1 MDITRA
7 IASAVPGVRCSTQA
21 ADRVAYARD
30 LWPRKLIDIRAG
42 EVAEHRP
49 QAIAWPETPAQVAAL
64 VRLAR
69 EEGIPLTPFGAGSGV
84 CGGVLP
90 TSTGLVLDLKRLRRW
105 HVEKDAPLIDVEAGA
120 MGITLEED
128 LQRAGFTIGHFP
140 SSILCSTVGGWIAAR
155 GAGQCSG
162 KYGKIE
168 DMVVSLDVVTGTGQQ
183 LTLKRRQLGP
193 NLIPLVVGSE
203 GTLGVVTSAKLR
215 LHPVPTARAFVSF
228 EFPSTEAGW
237 EALRQLFQAGLRP
250 AVSRLYDPVDTFFL
264 KQGAV
269 KSPAS
274 KSGPKSQGALRPKL
288 LRSLLRAPR
297 ALNQLIEA
305 TEGNLLGGARLILV
319 FEGTAEETTDD
330 AARAEATC
338 ERLGGLALGEGP
350 ARHWLEHRYSVSY
363 RQAPVFRLGAF
374 SDTMEVAA
382 PWSKL
387 KPLYDAVRAALGRH
401 VLVMA
406 HLSHAYPDGCS
417 IYFTFSGSAEDDQ
430 RAKEK
435 YDRAWRAAL
444 DAAIGAG
451 GTLSHHHGVG
461 RSKAPRLGAE
471 LGYGVALVRR
481 VQRAFDPD
489 GVMNP
494 GNLAPRED
502 SETYGAALPRGV
514 ASEGAPSGGAAVP
527 RGNGAPAPRGDPQRD
542 EAALAAARVALG
554 VSQEDCLITARGEA
568 RLAEVEAEVARR
580 GLTLGLAPDTDLSI
594 SVADWLARGA
604 PGARDAYSDPV
615 EQRLAGF
622 VARLPSGEQL
632 GVRPTPRRA
641 VGPDLSALLLGMD
654 GQCLELE
661 QATLTAH
668 PRGQRSRDLPFAGPR
683 DPAVSTE
690 ERALV
695 EHVARTVR
703 G

>member
-7 IASAVPGVRCSTQA
+7 IASAVPGVRCSTEA
-21 ADRVAYARD
+21 ADRACYARD
-30 LWPRKLIDIRAG
+30 LWPRKLIDVRAG

-49 QAIAWPETPAQVAAL
+49 QAIAWPETPEQVAAL
-64 VRLAR
+64 VQFAHA
-69 EEGIPLTPFGAGSGV
+69 EGIPLTPFGAGSGV

-105 HVEKDAPLIDVEAGA
+105 HVEKDAPLINVEAGA

-128 LQRAGFTIGHFP
+128 LQRDGFTIGHFP
-140 SSILCSTVGGWIAAR
+140 SSILCSTAGGWIAAR

-168 DMVVSLDVVTGTGQQ
+168 DMVVSLDVVTGTGEQ

-215 LHPVPTARAFVSF
+215 LHPAPSARSFVSF

-274 KSGPKSQGALRPKL
+274 KSGPKPQGALKPWL

-297 ALNQLIEA
+297 ALNHLIEA

-319 FEGTAEETTDD
+319 FEGDAEETTSD
-330 AARAEATC
+330 AARAEAMC

-387 KPLYDAVRAALGRH
+387 KSLYDSVRAALGRH

-417 IYFTFSGSAEDDQ
+417 IYFTFSGTAEDDQ

-444 DAAIGAG
+444 GAAISAG

-471 LGYGVALVRR
+471 LGYGVTLVRR
-481 VQRAFDPD
+481 VQRAFDPH

-502 SETYGAALPRGV
+502 SEAYEAAPSR
-514 ASEGAPSGGAAVP
+514 AAERGAPTGETFP
-527 RGNGAPAPRGDPQRD
+527 HGNGAIAPRASSQRD
-542 EAALAAARVALG
+542 EAALAAARVPLG
-554 VSQEDCLITARGEA
+554 VSLEDCLITARGAA

-580 GLTLGLAPDTDLSI
+580 GLSLGLAPDTDLSV

-632 GVRPTPRRA
+632 GVRPAPRRA
-641 VGPDLSALLLGMD
+641 VGPDLSALLLGMN
-654 GQCLELE
+654 GQCLQLE

-683 DPAVSTE
+683 DPAVSAE

-695 EHVARTVR
+695 DRVARAVR